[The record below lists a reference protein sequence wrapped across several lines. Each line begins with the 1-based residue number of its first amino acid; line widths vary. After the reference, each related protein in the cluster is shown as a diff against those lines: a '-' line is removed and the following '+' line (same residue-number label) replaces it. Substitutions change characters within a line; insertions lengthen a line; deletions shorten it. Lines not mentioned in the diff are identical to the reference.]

1 MCKHVGTT
9 VGSLGVCNFSVRQLR
24 QLLDFCGQHNLP
36 RPSVVQNE
44 CHPLLTAAKVRKLC
58 EDEGIVFQAY
68 ASLGAGSL
76 GLLDNQ
82 TVLDIA
88 TRYNVTPAQILLR
101 WGVQK
106 NCALLPKSAKAE
118 RCKSNLDVWDFKI
131 EIEDMDILDNLN
143 TGEEDQNTMAGWLR
157 EHDPDFY

>member
-1 MCKHVGTT
+1 MLHQHRFE
-9 VGSLGVCNFSVRQLR
+9 NFIYWCR
-24 QLLDFCGQHNLP
+24 
-36 RPSVVQNE
+36 
-44 CHPLLTAAKVRKLC
+44 
-58 EDEGIVFQAY
+58 
-68 ASLGAGSL
+68 
-76 GLLDNQ
+76 NQ
-82 TVLDIA
+82 IHLSF
-88 TRYNVTPAQILLR
+88 QILLR